1 MSAFPRWTRA
11 GLAAGNAFQMLRLHG
26 LRTTLATTGIIVGTM
41 ALAAVLTISDGLYKS
56 ALDELGRSSEAELQ
70 LRARATRSVDYVQ
83 VPRSEVLRFE
93 DKDLSDLSIAFT
105 GQAAVAMRDS
115 GVALFEHQGRERGL
129 TVMGLVT
136 EGRPLVD
143 LVRAGRAPAFGK
155 ANVSDSS
162 AVLVNYSLARLLVGP
177 VGPVDKVVGSSF
189 FVGGQRVQI
198 VGVADSASKSRGQF
212 VIWGR
217 PQLARTLD
225 PRTELVIA
233 VRPHGL
239 PSREKF
245 DAVNATM
252 ERWINQNRPQWRNGV
267 RWDAPGYARIE
278 GLTRAA
284 DRLRLALSAF
294 SLLTVLV
301 AGIGIANVIFAS
313 VLERTREVGI
323 RKAVG
328 ARFADVFGQF
338 LFESVT
344 ISTLGGLAGAGAGI
358 AVAASIA
365 WFIRSSTSQPMQID
379 PQWQTIAVSL
389 GMAIAVGILAG
400 VVPSIRAARMAP
412 TDSMRVE

>member
-1 MSAFPRWTRA
+1 
-11 GLAAGNAFQMLRLHG
+11 
-26 LRTTLATTGIIVGTM
+26 
-41 ALAAVLTISDGLYKS
+41 
-56 ALDELGRSSEAELQ
+56 
-70 LRARATRSVDYVQ
+70 
-83 VPRSEVLRFE
+83 
-93 DKDLSDLSIAFT
+93 
-105 GQAAVAMRDS
+105 
-115 GVALFEHQGRERGL
+115 
-129 TVMGLVT
+129 
-136 EGRPLVD
+136 
-143 LVRAGRAPAFGK
+143 
-155 ANVSDSS
+155 
-162 AVLVNYSLARLLVGP
+162 
-177 VGPVDKVVGSSF
+177 
-189 FVGGQRVQI
+189 
-198 VGVADSASKSRGQF
+198 
-212 VIWGR
+212 
-217 PQLARTLD
+217 
-225 PRTELVIA
+225 